1 MTRSLV
7 IVLLLVSATSHAR
20 AADPAREQLSAAS
33 LARAGKL
40 LAELA
45 KLDAT
50 QLASAS
56 AADARR
62 AGKLAAQIYGRAQE
76 ELPEGDLRTDLS
88 TAARF
93 YERAYARQP
102 STRAASPTDSE
113 CAGERP
119 GAYRRLCATA
129 SGREMVTLLLA
140 KGRLHAD
147 WARAFVADAEGAGAG
162 VAGTIAEMRSERV
175 LDAVLARQALVA
187 LDELEKVTNAPA
199 TLADF
204 ETERQIGKVS
214 PTDFSRRLD
223 AAARTIRQSLAWLPE
238 SALKSDID
246 NAFESYAD
254 ALWWWQRAERPLVV
268 NVAGNNFVA
277 HDFAAMSRV
286 PDTQLGYNAVANLR
300 HARAYARHAASL
312 LDAQL
317 SRAGLALAGN

>member
-50 QLASAS
+50 QLTGAS
-56 AADARR
+56 AADTRR
-62 AGKLAAQIYGRAQE
+62 AGKLAAQIYGHAQ

-119 GAYRRLCATA
+119 GAYRRLCASA

-162 VAGTIAEMRSERV
+162 VAGAIAEMRAERV

-204 ETERQIGKVS
+204 ETERKIGQVS
-214 PTDFSRRLD
+214 PADFSRRLD
-223 AAARTIRQSLAWLPE
+223 AAARIIRQSLAWLPE

-246 NAFESYAD
+246 NAFQSYAD

-268 NVAGNNFVA
+268 KVVGNNFA
-277 HDFAAMSRV
+277 APDFAAMSRV

-300 HARAYARHAASL
+300 HARQYAKHAASL

>member
-50 QLASAS
+50 QLTGAS
-56 AADARR
+56 AADTRR
-62 AGKLAAQIYGRAQE
+62 AGKLAAQIYGHSQ

-102 STRAASPTDSE
+102 STRAASPSDSE
-113 CAGERP
+113 CADERP
-119 GAYRRLCATA
+119 GAYRRLCAAA

-162 VAGTIAEMRSERV
+162 VAGAIAEMRAERV

-187 LDELEKVTNAPA
+187 LGELEKVTNAPA

-204 ETERQIGKVS
+204 ETERKIGQVS
-214 PTDFSRRLD
+214 PADFSRRLD
-223 AAARTIRQSLAWLPE
+223 AAARIIRQSLAWLPE

-246 NAFESYAD
+246 NAFQSYAD

-268 NVAGNNFVA
+268 KVAGNNFAA

-300 HARAYARHAASL
+300 HARAYAQHAASL